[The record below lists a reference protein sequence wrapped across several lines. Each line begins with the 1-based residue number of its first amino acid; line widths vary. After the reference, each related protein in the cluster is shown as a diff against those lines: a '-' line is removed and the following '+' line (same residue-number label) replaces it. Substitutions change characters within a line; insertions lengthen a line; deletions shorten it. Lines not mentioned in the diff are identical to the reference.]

1 MPTDAQTLAALQSRA
16 QAALGRGDWPTAE
29 TALTALLEA
38 APRSASLLYNRGLV
52 RKRLGKKTDALA
64 DLDAALEVEPAH
76 ANARFERAS
85 SLVDLGELPA
95 AADGFAA
102 YLSLVPD
109 DPDGLL
115 NLGRLQLR
123 LGRAE
128 AARETLNRIAGTDP
142 AVVLARAEALR
153 DCGDVEGC
161 RRLLAGLDGH
171 GPEVEA
177 ARLKLMTQGAAGR
190 ISLDPAQLFAPPR

>member
-1 MPTDAQTLAALQSRA
+1 MKTQTIPTLQARA
-16 QAALGRGDWPTAE
+16 QAALARGDWPAAE
-29 TALTALLEA
+29 AALTALLDA
-38 APRSASLLYNRGLV
+38 APGSAILLYNRGLV
-52 RKRLGKKTDALA
+52 RKRLGQQAQALA
-64 DLDAALEVEPAH
+64 DLEAALEIEPAH
-76 ANARFERAS
+76 ANARFEHAAS
-85 SLVDLGELPA
+85 LLDLGELAA

-102 YLSLVPD
+102 YLAQVPD
-109 DPDGLL
+109 DADGLL

-128 AARETLNRIAGTDP
+128 AARGTLARIDGADP

-161 RRLLAGLDGH
+161 RRLLAGLDGE
-171 GPEVEA
+171 GAEVDA

>member
-1 MPTDAQTLAALQSRA
+1 MPSDAQTLAAFQSRA
-16 QAALGRGDWPTAE
+16 QAALGRGDWPAAE

-38 APRSASLLYNRGLV
+38 VPRSASLLYNRGLV

-64 DLDAALEVEPAH
+64 DLDAALEIEPAH

-85 SLVDLGELPA
+85 SLVDLGELSA

-128 AARETLNRIAGTDP
+128 PARETLNRIAGTDP
-142 AVVLARAEALR
+142 AVVLAQAEALR
-153 DCGDVEGC
+153 DCGDVDGC

-177 ARLKLMTQGAAGR
+177 ARFKLMTQGAAGR
-190 ISLDPAQLFAPPR
+190 ISLDPTQLFAPPR